1 LNGKAKIAKKDI
13 RVRKQEKL
21 SNAKVEKQT
30 SKANIENGRKWFAI
44 KEEKKKDLFE
54 EEFY

>member
-13 RVRKQEKL
+13 RVRKEEKL